1 MKKIACTFFNISNDD
16 FKNYDNDTFFAPNA
30 INSFKKFHPDVD
42 IHYITDENW
51 KDYLSE
57 LNIDEYFDNIGLV
70 RIHII
75 KELMKARGY
84 DKLFMLGIDTFTCSR
99 LDEFIDN
106 DYPDMIC
113 SSGPPYRMS
122 TEYWTPPIIN
132 TEFEGKVYEDVAFIN
147 ADVTCFNNAKAA
159 EVLYETS
166 LKYWTNHAEQGGMN
180 YCFSNQ
186 QEVGISVGLV
196 DFPYITT
203 NVLYNVRSKGKA
215 HGGFQMVRG
224 KLLEGKG
231 GTVTG
236 NIYPTSEYYVK
247 DNRLFTKDHKQI
259 KVFHYAE
266 SLITRPKVGTEY
278 ELSYDEQLNEIKTM
292 WFNKETIN
300 FLETVCD
307 CKF

>member
-1 MKKIACTFFNISNDD
+1 MKKVACTFFNISNDE

-30 INSFKKFHPDVD
+30 INSFKKFHPDVEV
-42 IHYITDENW
+42 HYITDENW

-57 LNIDEYFDNIGLV
+57 LSISEYFDNIGLV

-75 KELMKARGY
+75 KELMKVRGY
-84 DKLFMLGIDTFTCSR
+84 DKVIMLGIDTFTCSR
-99 LDEFIDN
+99 LDEFLDN
-106 DYPDMIC
+106 DTPDMIC

-122 TEYWTPPIIN
+122 TEYWTPPVID
-132 TEFEGKVYEDVAFIN
+132 TEFEGKVYKDVAFIN
-147 ADVTCFNNAKAA
+147 ADVTCFNNIKAA

-166 LKYWTNHAEQGGMN
+166 IKYWTNHAEQGGMN

-196 DFPYITT
+196 DFPYINTK
-203 NVLYNVRSKGKA
+203 VLYNVRSKGKA

-231 GTVTG
+231 GAVVG
-236 NIYPTSEYYVK
+236 DKYPTQEYYV
-247 DNRLFTKDHKQI
+247 DNNRLFTKDNKQI

-266 SLITRPKVGTEY
+266 SLITRPKVSTDS

-292 WFNKETIN
+292 WFNKETIV
-300 FLETVCD
+300 FLENVCD

>member
-1 MKKIACTFFNISNDD
+1 MKKVACTFFNISNDE

-30 INSFKKFHPDVD
+30 INSFKKFHPDVEV
-42 IHYITDENW
+42 HYITDENW

-57 LNIDEYFDNIGLV
+57 LSISEYFDNIGLV

-75 KELMKARGY
+75 KELMKVRGY
-84 DKLFMLGIDTFTCSR
+84 DKVIMLGIDTFTCSR
-99 LDEFIDN
+99 LDEFLDN
-106 DYPDMIC
+106 DTPDMIC

-122 TEYWTPPIIN
+122 TQYWTPPVIN
-132 TEFEGKVYEDVAFIN
+132 TELEGKVYEDVAFIN

-166 LKYWTNHAEQGGMN
+166 VKYWTEHAEQGGMN

-203 NVLYNVRSKGKA
+203 KVLYNVRSKGKA
-215 HGGFQMVRG
+215 HGGSQMVRG

-231 GTVTG
+231 GVVTG
-236 NIYPTSEYYVK
+236 DVYPTSEYYV
-247 DNRLFTKDHKQI
+247 DNNRLFTKDHKQI

-292 WFNKETIN
+292 WFNKETID
-300 FLETVCD
+300 FLENVCD